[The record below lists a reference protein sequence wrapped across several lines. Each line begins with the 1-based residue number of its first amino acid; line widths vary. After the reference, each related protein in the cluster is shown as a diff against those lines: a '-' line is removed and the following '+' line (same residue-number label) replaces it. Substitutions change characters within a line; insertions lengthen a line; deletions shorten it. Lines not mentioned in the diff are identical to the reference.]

1 MKLKRL
7 VALALSGVMMMTMVG
22 CSSEG
27 GSKTY
32 TATAKGFAGDV
43 TVEVTVN
50 GDKIEDVKAT
60 GENETD
66 GIGSVALETLPKE
79 IVEKQ
84 SVKIDVVATATMT
97 SNAILE
103 AATAALNEA
112 GFDVNKEAEGT
123 TGEVKEE
130 TLEAD
135 VVVIGAGGA
144 GMSAAIEAA
153 DAGKSF
159 IVVEKAAM
167 TGGNTTRATG
177 GMNAAETPEQQKNE
191 FGEAAGIEKTIAAAK
206 ESYPELAELTATVEQ
221 QYADWQAAGSQGY
234 FDSIELFELDTLV
247 GGKNVNNHEL
257 VEVLA
262 TQAKDGIEWLKT
274 VGADLSQVGSFGG
287 ASVKRIHKPVDEN
300 GKTLSVGSY
309 LVPILE
315 KAMLDKGV
323 TLYTETAATEILMQ
337 DGKAV
342 GIKATGKD
350 ANYTINTKSVVVA
363 SGGFA
368 GNSEMVISYK
378 SDLEGFASTNAATI
392 TGDGIKMAEA
402 VGAALVDMEQIQIH
416 PTVEFNS
423 AALITEG
430 LRGDGAILVN
440 QDGKRFFDEVG
451 TRDAVSAAEIA
462 QPGGY
467 AYLVIDQKMVDASS
481 VIAGYIKKGF
491 TVQGES
497 YAELAEAIGC
507 DAATL
512 EETMNKWNE
521 AVANKNDAEF
531 GRTSFANPLDTAP
544 YYAIK
549 VSPGVHHT
557 MGGIKINTN
566 TEVLDKEGNVISNL
580 FAAGEVT
587 GGVHGANRLGGN
599 AVADIVVFGRI
610 AGQNAAK
617 AAE

>member
-153 DAGKSF
+153 DAGKSV

-167 TGGNTTRATG
+167 TGGNSTRATG

>member
-153 DAGKSF
+153 DAGKSV

>member
-84 SVKIDVVATATMT
+84 SVKIDVVALQPMT

-153 DAGKSF
+153 DAGKSV

-549 VSPGVHHT
+549 VSTGVHHT

-580 FAAGEVT
+580 FAAGEVVPVESMVQT
-587 GGVHGANRLGGN
+587 V
-599 AVADIVVFGRI
+599 
-610 AGQNAAK
+610 
-617 AAE
+617 

>member
-130 TLEAD
+130 TLAAD

-153 DAGKSF
+153 DAGKSV

>member
-153 DAGKSF
+153 DAGKSV

-350 ANYTINTKSVVVA
+350 ANYTINTKSVVIA

>member
-153 DAGKSF
+153 DAGKSV

-557 MGGIKINTN
+557 MGGIKLNTN

>member
-7 VALALSGVMMMTMVG
+7 VALALSGVMMMTMAG

-153 DAGKSF
+153 DAGKSV

-350 ANYTINTKSVVVA
+350 ANYTINAKSVVVA